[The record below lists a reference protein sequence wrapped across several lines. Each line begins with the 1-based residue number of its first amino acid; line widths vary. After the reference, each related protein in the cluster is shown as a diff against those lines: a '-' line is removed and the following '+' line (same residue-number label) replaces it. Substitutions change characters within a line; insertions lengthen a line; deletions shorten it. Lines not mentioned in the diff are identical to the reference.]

1 MIEINKYSKNG
12 EIAGKVTLPESLFEV
27 ETKNSEAVLYE
38 VINMYLANQRQGTTW
53 AKNRSLVHGSGRK
66 LFRQKGTG
74 NARPGNLRTPLRV
87 GGGVAFGP
95 LPKVW
100 TKHIPRKKK
109 RLALK
114 LALTQKARESKIAV
128 VEDIELTKPSTKFA
142 ENLVKNIAPA
152 KGNRLF
158 VIGDSDLNVVKSFS
172 NIERVDT
179 DRADSIHP
187 YEILRADFVVFTEA
201 ALKKIGEVFDE
212 TS

>member
-12 EIAGKVTLPESLFEV
+12 EVMGKVALPESLFEV
-27 ETKNSEAVLYE
+27 EAKNPNAVLYE
-38 VINMYLANQRQGTTW
+38 VVNMYLANQRQGTTW

-74 NARPGNLRTPLRV
+74 NARPGNLRTPVRV

-95 LPKVW
+95 LPKIW
-100 TKHIPRKKK
+100 TKHIPKKKK

-114 LALTQKARESKIAV
+114 LALTQKAKELKIAV
-128 VEDIELTKPSTKFA
+128 VEDIELDKPSTKFA
-142 ENLVKNIAPA
+142 ENMVKKIAPV
-152 KGNRLF
+152 KGNKLF
-158 VIGDSDLNVVKSFS
+158 VVCGSDLNVVKSFS

-187 YEILRADFVVFTEA
+187 YEILKANFIVFTET
-201 ALKKIGEVFDE
+201 ALKKIGEVFE
-212 TS
+212 